1 MTPAP
6 PVTSTPET
14 PAPSGLASNG
24 SSAALPGLTYEDT
37 TGKYRFNY
45 DPSWVVR
52 SQQRPTDVVIF
63 GSPGDPSKAVSNVSI
78 GILGAPSGISVNTY
92 AHQDLAFIR
101 LIPGAKL
108 LSARGERLGGQPAY
122 SLEYLLRINGRTVK
136 SLQLTTLSNGQVYSV
151 IYSSSTEHF
160 QADLIQAGLI
170 ARSFAFT
177 TPPEQPRF
185 HVSPPANGK
194 EVFPIPVRFG

>member
-1 MTPAP
+1 
-6 PVTSTPET
+6 V
-14 PAPSGLASNG
+14 PSGSAS
-24 SSAALPGLTYEDT
+24 SSGFPVALPGLTYEDSV
-37 TGKYRFNY
+37 GEYRFNY
-45 DPSWVVR
+45 DPSWLVR
-52 SQQRPTDVVIF
+52 SQHRPTDVVVF

-92 AHQDLAFIR
+92 ARQDLAFIR

-108 LSARGERLGGQPAY
+108 LSARGERLGGRPAY
-122 SLEYLLRINGRTVK
+122 SLEYLLTINGRTIR

-160 QADLIQAGLI
+160 QADLIPAGLI

-177 TPPEQPRF
+177 TPPEQARS